1 MAQSGS
7 ATTSQFLQTP
17 AGATIYVAAASQERV
32 KEARNMH
39 GVHFLR
45 MANSTGTPAVSLAL
59 FEVGSGSYKFV
70 SEYIG

>member
-1 MAQSGS
+1 
-7 ATTSQFLQTP
+7 
-17 AGATIYVAAASQERV
+17 
-32 KEARNMH
+32 MH